1 MKFFPAACFALLTLA
16 VGAEGQTSP
25 RPDPESHFL
34 RLRNGSLVESV
45 YFRNAWLK
53 EHPTED
59 AIVIPE
65 ESQRDGQTHVSAI
78 CAYTRRAAV
87 FVHSAESGTVALPGA
102 PADLLTR
109 PVELLGTYRHLLGF
123 LPAPSPA
130 VTGDGDAQLRRAYA
144 ALHDPDI
151 MGDFPVAVSP
161 LASRVTAADG
171 TTGSQAVDWLIFDW
185 NGGHYGY
192 HPGVGTIRQAV
203 PIDPL
208 TNRPFL
214 CVALGDLVEG
224 VIFCAE
230 FRKAH
235 PEEKAV
241 LLFVPDHAAQGENT
255 GGTAVAAFTR
265 KGSLYFHSLF
275 FGDIPL
281 AEHGRTFTAVDLADP
296 PRLYRAYK
304 SYLWGRF
311 VAACAAKHRA
321 VPESREIHHGG
332 REIVDLLGTREP
344 RQLAGDTPALQ
355 IRRVFQRA
363 QALGLSSEVATEAD
377 PDDPAA
383 RSPCLVLCWNVSEYI
398 YVPARGAHYGVETD
412 ATVLPNRL
420 IDGILFSSR
429 YRRDHPQE
437 TALAIP
443 YRESGGGKWK
453 AVTVYTQ
460 AGAVWLHNPE
470 TGESALPGYAPR
482 DLANPAKFKSIRTDG
497 NRLLKAEAIRRI
509 KEKSA
514 RLNLLPLDRTA
525 DAGELDP
532 RAVAAQLQAAGVSS
546 RLAESTRER
555 DAAGTVRTYPVPSLT
570 FEWWGVTYTYGP
582 DHFCTATDGFV
593 ALP

>member
-1 MKFFPAACFALLTLA
+1 MKLFAAARLAWLTLA
-16 VGAEGQTSP
+16 VTAPGQTAP
-25 RPDPESHFL
+25 RPDPASHFL
-34 RLRNGSLVESV
+34 RLRNGSLVESI

-53 EHPTED
+53 EHPNED
-59 AIVIPE
+59 AIVVPE
-65 ESQRDGQTHVSAI
+65 ETRSDGQTHVSAI
-78 CAYTRRAAV
+78 CAYTDRGAV
-87 FVHSAESGTVALPGA
+87 FAHSGESGTVALPGA
-102 PADLLTR
+102 QPDLLNQPTG
-109 PVELLGTYRHLLGF
+109 VLSAYHHLLAL
-123 LPAPSPA
+123 LPAPSPVA
-130 VTGDGDAQLRRAYA
+130 TGDEAAQVRRAYA

-151 MGDFPVAVSP
+151 MGDFPVAISP
-161 LASRVTAADG
+161 LVSRVIAADG
-171 TTGSQAVDWLIFDW
+171 TPGSQAVDWLIFDW

-203 PIDPL
+203 PIDPV
-208 TNRPFL
+208 TERPFL

-224 VIFCAE
+224 VVFCAE
-230 FRKAH
+230 FRKIH
-235 PEEKAV
+235 PGEKAV
-241 LLFVPDHAAQGENT
+241 LLFVPDHATQGENT

-265 KGSLYFHSLF
+265 HGSLLFHSLF

-281 AEHGRTFTAVDLADP
+281 AENGRPFTAADLADP

-311 VAACAAKHRA
+311 VAACAARRLP

-332 REIVDLLGTREP
+332 REIVELLGTREP
-344 RQLAGDTPALQ
+344 RQLAGDTPELQ

-383 RSPCLVLCWNVSEYI
+383 RQPCLVLCWNISEYI
-398 YVPARGAHYGVETD
+398 YAPSRGSHFGVETD

-420 IDGILFSSR
+420 IDGMVFSSR
-429 YRRDHPQE
+429 YRRDHPGE

-453 AVTVYTQ
+453 AVTVYSKD
-460 AGAVWLHNPE
+460 GAVWLHNPE

-482 DLANPAKFKSIRTDG
+482 DLANPVKFKSIRTDG
-497 NRLLKAEAIRRI
+497 NRLIKADAIRRI

-514 RLNLLPLDRTA
+514 RLNLLPLNRTA
-525 DAGELDP
+525 DASGLEP
-532 RAVAAQLQAAGVSS
+532 AAVQAQLQAAGISC
-546 RLAESTRER
+546 RLWGSTRER
-555 DAAGTVRTYPVPSLT
+555 DPAGHSREYPAPSLS

-582 DHFCTATDGFV
+582 GHFCTATDGFV
-593 ALP
+593 SLP